1 MRNSCS
7 YLLMIN
13 YVVFRTRKRAIILIV
28 CLAGICL
35 VIVMPLLFST
45 WILRMNYPSSQRFP
59 VRGIDISHHQQT
71 IDWQKLQQENIH
83 FVFIKAT
90 EGGDFKD
97 QLFRENW
104 RNAKKAGLI
113 RGAYHFF
120 TFCRPGKEQAQN
132 FIETVPVEPGTLA
145 PVIDLEFGGN
155 CQARPARES
164 LLQELTE
171 YIAAIE
177 QVYGQTP
184 ILYVTYEA
192 YNAYLSG
199 ELEHLALWIRDI
211 FRHPKLPDNRP
222 WLFWQYSNHGRL
234 PGVPTY
240 VDLNVFHGSTEE
252 FKRFIR

>member
-1 MRNSCS
+1 
-7 YLLMIN
+7 MIN
-13 YVVFRTRKRAIILIV
+13 YVVFRTRKRAIILIA

-35 VIVMPLLFST
+35 GVVTPVLFST
-45 WILRMNYPSSQRFP
+45 GILRMNYPDSQRFP

-71 IDWQKLQQENIH
+71 IDWQKLRQEQIQ
-83 FVFIKAT
+83 FVLIKAT

-97 QLFRENW
+97 RLFLENW
-104 RNAKKAGLI
+104 RKAKEAGFI

-132 FIETVPVEPGTLA
+132 FIDTVPVEPGTLS

-155 CQARPARES
+155 CQTRPSRAS
-164 LLQELTE
+164 LLQELIE

-184 ILYVTYEA
+184 VLYVTYEA
-192 YNAYLSG
+192 YNVYLTG
-199 ELEHLALWIRDI
+199 ELEQLALWIRDI
-211 FRHPKLPDNRP
+211 FWHPRLPDNRA
-222 WLFWQYSNHGRL
+222 WRFWQYSNRGRL
-234 PGVPTY
+234 QGIPTY